1 MSSLV
6 IQRDGRALRS
16 SEGRPERVVH
26 VAPLPIGVGLAGLVG
41 TLCGALLRFDQVEAV
56 APGVGVGCT
65 RCLLHSVNTPPTPTP
80 TGYQEWGWPVVVFGE
95 QVLLILG
102 VEARALML
110 PTGMA
115 DAVTTILA
123 SRDRPAAVLDHPCA
137 PEHWLVLV
145 GEPFGAALPWPDG
158 VHTISGAVPL
168 PPTVTAFGS
177 VRWLQ
182 PPHDPDLATCREID
196 VFAAVR
202 TALRDVAQV
211 EGGRS

>member
-1 MSSLV
+1 MVL
-6 IQRDGRALRS
+6 IRS
-16 SEGRPERVVH
+16 RSGVSGEVDHCVH
-26 VAPLPIGVGLAGLVG
+26 AAPLPIGAELAAVGMVG
-41 TLCGALLRFDQVEAV
+41 TLCGALAPLDQVEPM
-56 APGVGVGCT
+56 APGVGMPCA
-65 RCLLHSVNTPPTPTP
+65 RCVLYRDGALPPATPTS
-80 TGYQEWGWPVVVFGE
+80 YHEWGWPVAVCADR
-95 QVLLILG
+95 VLLILG
-102 VEARALML
+102 DSAATLALPIWL
-110 PTGMA
+110 T
-115 DAVTTILA
+115 DAVTQILTA
-123 SRDRPAAVLDHPCA
+123 RHRPAPVLAHPGA
-137 PEHWLVLV
+137 PEHLLVLV

-211 EGGRS
+211 EGGCS